1 MIPVRENSE
10 VVIKFTQQ
18 QPWARWDRAQ
28 PQMGSMLT
36 ADIGT
41 WWPGCIHL
49 APQSGRNLGPN
60 SKTCQLNSHMDL
72 ENGHPWQYLDLD
84 EWMHNINW
92 TTTYPSINPCI
103 HKPLHVSFHL
113 YKERHEENLLM
124 LLGNT
129 LGWGQLITAR
139 PRLVSASQHLAVVPQ
154 IPQCLG

>member
-1 MIPVRENSE
+1 MIPGWTVRSWSNLPSNNHGIDGIEPSLKWGACWPLTLE
-10 VVIKFTQQ
+10 HD
-18 QPWARWDRAQ
+18 DRAVFIW
-28 PQMGSMLT
+28 PLNL
-36 ADIGT
+36 AAT
-41 WWPGCIHL
+41 WVQIPKPAW
-49 APQSGRNLGPN
+49 
-60 SKTCQLNSHMDL
+60 KLNSHMDL

-124 LLGNT
+124 LLANT